1 MNANVAHAELA
12 RAFDKRYA
20 NLGAVEFEAAALRAL
35 LRVALP
41 GRYGVAID
49 GILHEL
55 EWGHFWASI
64 RHHHGVEKEP
74 VSALN
79 PVN

>member
-12 RAFDKRYA
+12 RAFDKRCA
-20 NLGAVEFEAAALRAL
+20 NLGAVEFEAAAFRAL
-35 LRVALP
+35 LRVAL
-41 GRYGVAID
+41 AID